1 MATTPLFLSKE
12 YLSSVAGEEA
22 SEEGSRKTAN
32 ATLEGKKS
40 NSERQS
46 KH

>member
-1 MATTPLFLSKE
+1 MAMTPLFLSKE
-12 YLSSVAGEEA
+12 YLPSVAGEEV
-22 SEEGSRKTAN
+22 SEQESRKTAN